1 MTSRPLQVFCC
12 MITPFDADGALDE
25 SAVELLGERIVEA
38 GVGLALGT
46 ASPGEGHS
54 LTPAET
60 ERLYAAGKR
69 VAAGRVP
76 VIAMGCEQRSAAEFA
91 PYIRIAEQVG
101 VDSVQLYQMEL
112 MHASKPGVDELER
125 YFRTLLEGMTI
136 PARLSTHQQN
146 GYTTPIDLI
155 DRLLHDY
162 PHIVG
167 IHCTTDIE
175 YMRTLVEV
183 VDGRADIL
191 LGGAQHLLP
200 GLSFG
205 AQGYLDST
213 GCLLAPRLNASV
225 IDHYKAGRLDEMA
238 TAYHQITRLS
248 GISRVQTPRFGT
260 GSVRV
265 CKAALRVLGLPGSTL
280 RAPYLSLD
288 EKAHSEVAEYLKA
301 MMIPELE
308 PLLAPV

>member
-1 MTSRPLQVFCC
+1 
-12 MITPFDADGALDE
+12 
-25 SAVELLGERIVEA
+25 
-38 GVGLALGT
+38 
-46 ASPGEGHS
+46 
-54 LTPAET
+54 
-60 ERLYAAGKR
+60 
-69 VAAGRVP
+69 
-76 VIAMGCEQRSAAEFA
+76 MGCEQRSAAEFA
-91 PYIRIAEQVG
+91 PFIRIAEQVG
-101 VDSVQLYQMEL
+101 VDAVQLYQMEL

-162 PHIVG
+162 PHIEA

-175 YMRTLVEV
+175 YMRTLVDV

-205 AQGYLDST
+205 ATGYLDST
-213 GCLLAPRLNASV
+213 GALLAPRLNASV
-225 IDHYKAGRLDEMA
+225 IEHYEAGRLDEMA

-248 GISRVQTPRFGT
+248 GISRVQSPRSGT

-265 CKAALRVLGLPGSTL
+265 CKAAMRVLGLPGYDPAPAISLARREGSSRSCRVPEGDDDPRARVARPERLSRRRCRRSRSISTSIDTQ
-280 RAPYLSLD
+280 R
-288 EKAHSEVAEYLKA
+288 
-301 MMIPELE
+301 
-308 PLLAPV
+308 